1 MLRRIIASLLS
12 SPFLRCLINTLSQV
26 RQASSYSLFHVLYL
40 TRLGQFQ
47 GVILPEADLAQD
59 SPGGQVHHA
68 LQEVAGEQGGRC
80 AVVTISDVGIVKN
93 TFFELEHCHQTLFSS
108 ISVSISIRLRLSVS
122 ICLSVSVSVSTL
134 HIT

>member
-1 MLRRIIASLLS
+1 MSRRIIASLLS

-26 RQASSYSLFHVLYL
+26 REASYSSLFHVLHL

-68 LQEVAGEQGGRC
+68 LQEVAGEQGGC
-80 AVVTISDVGIVKN
+80 GPINIVSDIVVEMGEAEGASMEEVN
-93 TFFELEHCHQTLFSS
+93 
-108 ISVSISIRLRLSVS
+108 
-122 ICLSVSVSVSTL
+122 
-134 HIT
+134 